1 MNVAKNKT
9 RNYFSIVNFKV
20 NDRNQ
25 GDFVLHIYEVKQE
38 GRNILYLRIWGSEL
52 FVILRPQKSKKLN
65 EDLKW
70 KLYIRLKC

>member
-38 GRNILYLRIWGSEL
+38 GRNILYLRI
-52 FVILRPQKSKKLN
+52 
-65 EDLKW
+65 
-70 KLYIRLKC
+70 